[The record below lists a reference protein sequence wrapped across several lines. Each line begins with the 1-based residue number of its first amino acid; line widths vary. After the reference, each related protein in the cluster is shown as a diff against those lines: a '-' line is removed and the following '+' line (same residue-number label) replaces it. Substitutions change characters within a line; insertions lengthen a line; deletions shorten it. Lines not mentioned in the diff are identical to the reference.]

1 MAQGRVPSGLP
12 GHPAPQNWT
21 PDGRVTAAGYQPR
34 APSTAGSAPSPAAPP
49 VAPPG
54 RPRGDA
60 DLGGAARFR
69 ASPRGRAGSWTPAPS
84 PATLN
89 YWSGWRPSLI
99 RCDWEMP
106 LKLGLWVKNLSGG
119 RGMLTIQISEPPRH
133 SDALNLAWLEG
144 LYVSKLSGVSDPGG
158 PPVTPVLGPFFTNL
172 CSEPILPLGQPQE
185 PPGSQGWSGDSASRL
200 ELAPRS
206 SRPGRGLSL
215 PGWSAVTPWRDLD
228 QWAL

>member
-69 ASPRGRAGSWTPAPS
+69 ASPRCRLVDTGSLSCNPELLERVEAVF
-84 PATLN
+84 N
-89 YWSGWRPSLI
+89 
-99 RCDWEMP
+99 P
-106 LKLGLWVKNLSGG
+106 L
-119 RGMLTIQISEPPRH
+119 
-133 SDALNLAWLEG
+133 
-144 LYVSKLSGVSDPGG
+144 
-158 PPVTPVLGPFFTNL
+158 
-172 CSEPILPLGQPQE
+172 
-185 PPGSQGWSGDSASRL
+185 
-200 ELAPRS
+200 
-206 SRPGRGLSL
+206 
-215 PGWSAVTPWRDLD
+215 
-228 QWAL
+228 